1 MKSDIPLKRLTA
13 LRGADFLPLLGF
25 PDATLVEV
33 VSRELPTS
41 AKRLDTLLRLR
52 SPRGQHF
59 LHLLEWQNYPDPLI
73 LWRTV
78 GYLAWIGQHEP
89 DTSVLG
95 TIAYLHP
102 AADMGDSLIQQIDG
116 QIVRNWQIGSIR
128 VWEQDA
134 QAALATKNIGLAVL
148 SPLMQNTSPS
158 LIETAAQIV
167 LAHAPAPQQSDL
179 LSILGV
185 FAEPLYDVHRF
196 TNFIGRDRL
205 MSSGLF
211 EYLMQEREAEWQE
224 REAEWQEREAEWQE
238 REAEWQEREAELRQ
252 QKEAA
257 QREAIRSLQQILMET
272 ILLRFPTAPIALTRD
287 IQRVQQSDAL
297 SRLIIAVQQ
306 APDVDRVVE
315 LLREAAG

>member
-33 VSRELPTS
+33 VSRELPAS

-128 VWEQDA
+128 LWEQDA

-224 REAEWQEREAEWQE
+224 REAE
-238 REAEWQEREAELRQ
+238 LRQ
-252 QKEAA
+252 QTEAA
-257 QREAIRSLQQILMET
+257 QREAIRSLQQILVET

-306 APDVDRVVE
+306 APDVDRVAQ

>member
-224 REAEWQEREAEWQE
+224 REAEWQEREAE
-238 REAEWQEREAELRQ
+238 LRQ
-252 QKEAA
+252 QTEAA
-257 QREAIRSLQQILMET
+257 QREAIRTLQQILMET

-287 IQRVQQSDAL
+287 IQRVQRSDVL
-297 SRLIIAVQQ
+297 SHLIIAVQQ
-306 APDVDRVVE
+306 APDVDRVAQ

>member
-33 VSRELPTS
+33 VSRELPSS
-41 AKRLDTLLRLR
+41 ATRLDTLLRLR
-52 SPRGQHF
+52 SVHGQQF
-59 LHLLEWQNYPDPLI
+59 LHLLEWQHYPDPLI

-102 AADMGDSLIQQIDG
+102 AADMGDSLIQRIDG
-116 QIVRNWQIGSIR
+116 QIVRNWHIGSIR
-128 VWEQDA
+128 LWEQDA
-134 QAALATKNIGLAVL
+134 QVALATTNIGLAVL
-148 SPLMQNTSPS
+148 SPLMQNASPS
-158 LIETAAQIV
+158 LIEAAAQIV
-167 LAHAPAPQQSDL
+167 LTHAPALQQSDL

-185 FAEPLYDVHRF
+185 FAEPLYDAYRF

-211 EYLMQEREAEWQE
+211 EYLMKEREAEWQE
-224 REAEWQEREAEWQE
+224 REAEWQERTEII
-238 REAEWQEREAELRQ
+238 
-252 QKEAA
+252 
-257 QREAIRSLQQILMET
+257 QREAIRSLQQILVET
-272 ILLRFPTAPIALTRD
+272 ILLRFPTAPMALTRD
-287 IQRVQQSDAL
+287 IQQIQRSDAL
-297 SRLIIAVQQ
+297 SHLIIAVQQ
-306 APDVDRVVE
+306 APDLDRVAQ
-315 LLREAAG
+315 LLREAAS